1 MIISEEV
8 ELVLGIK
15 NHTFIKKKYNLSE
28 SLKPG
33 DLVMVPVDILNKSS
47 HFLVDVSCDY
57 CGKEIKVP
65 FKRYNLSTK
74 VVNKYSCS
82 SKECSNQKIKD
93 VCQSKYGVDNPFQ
106 SEEIKDKIKE
116 SLLEKYGVEHP
127 MFMEKTKDK
136 IKETCLDK
144 YGVTSY
150 TKTDECK
157 KKKVKTYIE
166 KYGTEHES
174 KTEIGQE
181 KRKNTRIE
189 RGNQIPDELLD
200 KFYIYRRFVDNRL
213 DLIRENIIL
222 DWSGYDYYDN
232 EYIKDNFKLKP
243 VDRLYPTI
251 DHKTSVYYGFLNN
264 ISVDEISHINNLCI
278 TKSYLNSKKRDLNE
292 DDFIKKYKIKKDQ

>member
-127 MFMEKTKDK
+127 MYIDEVKQK
-136 IKETCLDK
+136 IKKTSIER
-144 YGVTSY
+144 YGVDSY
-150 TKTDECK
+150 TKTDEYLE
-157 KKKVKTYIE
+157 KTIKTNLE
-166 KYGTEHES
+166 RYGVEYHNKS
-174 KTEIGQE
+174 IKGRLI
-181 KRKNTRIE
+181 RKETRI
-189 RGNQIPDELLD
+189 RNGNQTPDHLIEPFKL
-200 KFYIYRRFVDNRL
+200 YRRKVDNYL
-213 DLIRENIIL
+213 DLIRNDFL
-222 DWSGYDYYDN
+222 SKWNGHDYYDG
-232 EYIKDNFKLKP
+232 EYIKDNFKL
-243 VDRLYPTI
+243 DSNNRLYPSI
-251 DHKTSVYYGFLNN
+251 DHKISVYYGFINN
-264 ISVDEISHINNLCI
+264 INWEEIANEYNLCV
-278 TKSYLNSKKRDLNE
+278 TKSHLNSSKGNMNYYE
-292 DDFIKKYKIKKDQ
+292 FIKKED